1 GQQLIVVEAPVAGV
15 PAYPLRGKGEAAQM
29 LFQVDLVGGIRVN
42 RIPQHIL
49 VLGTHLQVIAGRQ
62 KLIERRLVF
71 HPHEGGIRVGPRI
84 TITLAHGPQLGFVF
98 LYFINLGLGNP
109 PQAGAS
115 HLQVFLGGL
124 GLRGLTAGIR
134 GGIGLAAGDLLF
146 AASYRL
152 VGLLG
157 RFGYLLGGPGWL
169 AGLFG
174 RGPVGP
180 LSFLQ
185 VSQGLDLV
193 KIIFDALD
201 RRLLVA
207 GAVFPPHR
215 AVTAG
220 VGLQV
225 GPVYG

>member
-1 GQQLIVVEAPVAGV
+1 
-15 PAYPLRGKGEAAQM
+15 
-29 LFQVDLVGGIRVN
+29 
-42 RIPQHIL
+42 
-49 VLGTHLQVIAGRQ
+49 
-62 KLIERRLVF
+62 
-71 HPHEGGIRVGPRI
+71 GGIRVGPRI

-220 VGLQV
+220 VGLEG
-225 GPVYG
+225 GPVYGVIGQSTSPGSTNFSMICVKIPLIPPDARHCLRKLLIVRKSGHCPTGSHINGIRSRTALAIARQE